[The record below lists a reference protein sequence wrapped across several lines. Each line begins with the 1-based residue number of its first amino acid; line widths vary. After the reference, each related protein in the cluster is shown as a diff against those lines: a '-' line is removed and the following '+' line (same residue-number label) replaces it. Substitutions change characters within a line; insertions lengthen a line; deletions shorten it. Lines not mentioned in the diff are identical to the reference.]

1 MTDNKNQVW
10 AKDNG
15 VSLKQHTEDI
25 LKAFEKLKKKI
36 KQDDKITE
44 CITWAIKLHD
54 LGKVLPYFQI
64 VVLGNKDY
72 QPWDVNKDLNIYH
85 SLASVLF
92 INQEKLKKKLKQKLS
107 NDDKT
112 LQYVL
117 YVLSAIAYHHW
128 KNSLEMDLRY
138 GSEKFEKLLNYTSE
152 QLVKNLQDELNELIN
167 GENDIIQ
174 LNKEGR
180 KGDYNLN
187 KICENDI
194 IQLNKAMLQGLANG
208 LSFSDYIIPPY
219 QLYWLPKRLEIDEE
233 GKKKWILISGFL
245 QRCDHYASF
254 CEEDNSFIQKND
266 EEKNG
271 ILDNIEIE
279 KLKYNQIVN
288 KIKEEI
294 KNKLTNK
301 TEKTQD
307 ISLWQEEKLKDNNC
321 KNNLILIAPT
331 GSGKTEF
338 AFLWSGEEKFFYT
351 LPLRAAVEQIYDR
364 ATKIFGEDKVGL
376 LHSDAD
382 VYLLGDD
389 YNYERLKVYDVAK
402 QLSYPVI
409 VSTGDQFFPYG
420 LRPPGYERIY
430 ATFSY
435 SRVVIDEIQAYDP
448 RATAIIV
455 KFIEDIY
462 RLGGK
467 FLLMTATLPEYV
479 KKEIENRIKSN
490 GEKHFNELNLYEE
503 EKSKY
508 QNLKKHKLSFEDISN
523 KKKDNKIDFTIPDE
537 IIKDIVSKAEDKRVL
552 VILNT
557 VKQAK
562 DVYERI
568 KSYIENNKTQDNIKD
583 ENIIL
588 FHSQLTLNEK
598 NKIKE
603 EICGKKDEN
612 GNEIKGKFHNPKDSS
627 DSEGK
632 ILVATQVVEAAIDID
647 ADILYTEICPMDA
660 LVQRMG
666 RVLRRYK
673 ENFDLDKQNG
683 TSEVSPNIYV
693 LVFKEGYE
701 SGNGR
706 VYDMEL
712 IEKTLILLTDEG
724 NDTNWEDYDNLSTE
738 KEKLKK
744 KIIPDSNP
752 QILMSE
758 YNKYDLVKK
767 LYEIINPNGT
777 YLSKYYETLSLLDAG
792 FMSDRREEAQRM
804 FREIM
809 NVSVIDISKKTDF
822 KNSIKNLM
830 NQNDFNYTIFKKEI
844 IAECI
849 VSIPYYNLEK
859 IKKGF
864 VTQWLDEVEN
874 SNEIKNDNP
883 DSKKKK
889 LKKLKEWCSDI
900 FIVDLKGENNII

>member
-1 MTDNKNQVW
+1 MADNKNQIL

-15 VSLKQHTEDI
+15 ISLKLHTKDI
-25 LKAFEKLKKKI
+25 LDTFNKLNNKTTQNDI
-36 KQDDKITE
+36 KDCIELAIT
-44 CITWAIKLHD
+44 LHD

-64 VVLGNKDY
+64 VVLGNNNY
-72 QPWDVNKDLNIYH
+72 EPCDVDKELNIYH

-92 INQEKLKKKLKQKLS
+92 INQEKLKEKLLN
-107 NDDKT
+107 NDKN
-112 LQYVL
+112 LK

-174 LNKEGR
+174 LNK
-180 KGDYNLN
+180 
-187 KICENDI
+187 
-194 IQLNKAMLQGLANG
+194 AMLQGLANG
-208 LSFSDYIIPPY
+208 LSFADYVIPPY
-219 QLYWLPKRLEIDEE
+219 QLYWLPKRIELDEE

-254 CEEDNSFIQKND
+254 CEENSNSKI
-266 EEKNG
+266 E
-271 ILDNIEIE
+271 NIEIE
-279 KLKYNQIVN
+279 SISTANILTAIKS
-288 KIKEEI
+288 KIG
-294 KNKLTNK
+294 TNNS
-301 TEKTQD
+301 
-307 ISLWQEEKLKDNNC
+307 IWQESKLNKKENDKFKY

-338 AFLWSGEEKFFYT
+338 AFLWSGGEKFFYT

-364 ATKIFGEDKVGL
+364 ATKIFGEDKTGL

-435 SRVVIDEIQAYDP
+435 SRLVIDEIQAYDP
-448 RATAIIV
+448 KATAIIV
-455 KFIEDIY
+455 KFVEDIY

-479 KKEIENRIKSN
+479 KKEIEDRIKSN
-490 GEKHFNELNLYEE
+490 GEKHFDELNLYEE

-508 QNLKKHKLSFEDISN
+508 QNLKKHKLSFVNISN
-523 KKKDNKIDFTIPDE
+523 KKKDKKIDFTIPEE

-552 VILNT
+552 VILST

-562 DVYERI
+562 NIYERI
-568 KSYIENNKTQDNIKD
+568 KSYIEKNKTQNIIKD

-588 FHSQLTLNEK
+588 FHSQFTLNEK
-598 NKIKE
+598 QRIK
-603 EICGKKDEN
+603 
-612 GNEIKGKFHNPKDSS
+612 NEIENKFKNPKDQN
-627 DSEGK
+627 DNEGK

-647 ADILYTEICPMDA
+647 TDILYTEICPMDA

-673 ENFDLDKQNG
+673 KNFDLDKQNG

-706 VYDMEL
+706 VYESEL
-712 IEKTLILLTDEG
+712 IEKTLILLKDEG
-724 NDTNWEDYDNLSTE
+724 NDTNWQAYYDNLNTE

-744 KIIPDSNP
+744 KDDTIPDDNSE
-752 QILMSE
+752 ILMSE
-758 YNKYDLVKK
+758 YCKYDLVKK
-767 LYEIINPNGT
+767 LYEILNPNGK
-777 YLSKYYETLSLLDAG
+777 YLSKFYETLSLLDAG

-809 NVSVIDISKKTDF
+809 NASVIDIAKKNDF
-822 KNSIKNLM
+822 IKKVKNLI
-830 NQNDFNYTIFKKEI
+830 NRNDLNYTIFKKEI
-844 IAECI
+844 IAEFVI
-849 VSIPYYNLEK
+849 SVTYWNLEK
-859 IKKGF
+859 LQDGV
-864 VTQWLDEVEN
+864 VTQWIEQI
-874 SNEIKNDNP
+874 EISDDN
-883 DSKKKK
+883 KKIV
-889 LKKLKEWCSDI
+889 KLKEWCSDI
-900 FIVDLKGENNII
+900 FIVDLKDKNKTNKNDEDNII

>member
-1 MTDNKNQVW
+1 MADNKNQIL

-15 VSLKQHTEDI
+15 ISLKLHTKDI
-25 LKAFEKLKKKI
+25 LDTFNKLNNKTTQNDI
-36 KQDDKITE
+36 KDCIELAIT
-44 CITWAIKLHD
+44 LHD

-64 VVLGNKDY
+64 VVLGNNNY
-72 QPWDVNKDLNIYH
+72 EPCDVDKELNIYH

-92 INQEKLKKKLKQKLS
+92 INQEKLKEKLLN
-107 NDDKT
+107 NDKN
-112 LQYVL
+112 LK

-174 LNKEGR
+174 LNK
-180 KGDYNLN
+180 
-187 KICENDI
+187 
-194 IQLNKAMLQGLANG
+194 AMLQGLANG
-208 LSFSDYIIPPY
+208 LSFADYVIPPY

-279 KLKYNQIVN
+279 KLEYNQIVN

-364 ATKIFGEDKVGL
+364 ATKIFGEDKTGL

-479 KKEIENRIKSN
+479 KKEIEDRIKSN
-490 GEKHFNELNLYEE
+490 GEKHFDELNLYEE
-503 EKSKY
+503 EKSEY
-508 QNLKKHKLSFEDISN
+508 QNLKKHKLSFVNISN
-523 KKKDNKIDFTIPDE
+523 KKKDKKIDFTIPEE
-537 IIKDIVSKAEDKRVL
+537 IIKDIVSKAEDKKRVL
-552 VILNT
+552 VILST

-562 DVYERI
+562 NIYERI
-568 KSYIENNKTQDNIKD
+568 KSYIEKNKTQNIIKD

-588 FHSQLTLNEK
+588 FHSQFTLNEK
-598 NKIKE
+598 QRIK
-603 EICGKKDEN
+603 
-612 GNEIKGKFHNPKDSS
+612 NEIENKFKNPKDQN
-627 DSEGK
+627 DNEGK

-647 ADILYTEICPMDA
+647 TDILYTEICPMDA

-673 ENFDLDKQNG
+673 KNFDLDKQNG
-683 TSEVSPNIYV
+683 TSKVSPNIYV

-706 VYDMEL
+706 VYESEL
-712 IEKTLILLTDEG
+712 IEKTLILLKDEG
-724 NDTNWEDYDNLSTE
+724 NDTNWQAYYDNLNTE

-744 KIIPDSNP
+744 KDDTIPDDNSE
-752 QILMSE
+752 ILMSE
-758 YNKYDLVKK
+758 YCKYDLVKK
-767 LYEIINPNGT
+767 LYEILNPNGK
-777 YLSKYYETLSLLDAG
+777 YLSKFYETLSLLDAG

-809 NVSVIDISKKTDF
+809 NASVIDIAKKNDF
-822 KNSIKNLM
+822 IKKVKNLI
-830 NQNDFNYTIFKKEI
+830 NRNDLNYTIFKKEI
-844 IAECI
+844 IAEFVI
-849 VSIPYYNLEK
+849 SVPYWNLEK
-859 IKKGF
+859 LQDGV
-864 VTQWLDEVEN
+864 VTQWIEQI
-874 SNEIKNDNP
+874 EISDDN
-883 DSKKKK
+883 KKIV
-889 LKKLKEWCSDI
+889 KLKEWCSDI
-900 FIVDLKGENNII
+900 FIVDLKDKNKTNKNDEDNII

>member
-1 MTDNKNQVW
+1 M
-10 AKDNG
+10 
-15 VSLKQHTEDI
+15 
-25 LKAFEKLKKKI
+25 
-36 KQDDKITE
+36 
-44 CITWAIKLHD
+44 
-54 LGKVLPYFQI
+54 
-64 VVLGNKDY
+64 
-72 QPWDVNKDLNIYH
+72 
-85 SLASVLF
+85 
-92 INQEKLKKKLKQKLS
+92 
-107 NDDKT
+107 
-112 LQYVL
+112 
-117 YVLSAIAYHHW
+117 
-128 KNSLEMDLRY
+128 
-138 GSEKFEKLLNYTSE
+138 
-152 QLVKNLQDELNELIN
+152 IN

-194 IQLNKAMLQGLANG
+194 LQLNKDMLQGLANG
-208 LSFSDYIIPPY
+208 LSFSDYVIPPY

-233 GKKKWILISGFL
+233 GKKEWIHISGFL
-245 QRCDHYASF
+245 QRCDHYASY
-254 CEEDNSFIQKND
+254 CEEEKSSIDNIEIKNID
-266 EEKNG
+266 NTK
-271 ILDNIEIE
+271 ILDNI
-279 KLKYNQIVN
+279 
-288 KIKEEI
+288 KIKI
-294 KNKLTNK
+294 STNNS
-301 TEKTQD
+301 
-307 ISLWQEEKLKDNNC
+307 IWQEEKLKDNNY

-338 AFLWSGEEKFFYT
+338 AFLWSGGEKFFYT

-389 YNYERLKVYDVAK
+389 YNYERLKVYEVAK

-435 SRVVIDEIQAYDP
+435 SRLVIDEIQAYDP

-479 KKEIENRIKSN
+479 KKEIEERIKSN
-490 GEKHFNELNLYEE
+490 NQKNFNELNLYEE
-503 EKSKY
+503 EKQKY
-508 QNLKKHKLSFEDISN
+508 EKLKKHKLAFNIIDN
-523 KKKDNKIDFTIPDE
+523 KKQANKTDFTIPED
-537 IIKDIVSKAEDKRVL
+537 IIKQIISNAKEKRVL

-562 DVYERI
+562 DVYDKI
-568 KSYIENNKTQDNIKD
+568 KEKNNENNNPQSKIKD

-588 FHSQLTLNEK
+588 FHSQFTLNEK
-598 NKIKE
+598 QKIKDKIE
-603 EICGKKDEN
+603 D
-612 GNEIKGKFHNPKDSS
+612 KFKNPKAPNDN
-627 DSEGK
+627 EGK
-632 ILVATQVVEAAIDID
+632 ILIATQVVEAAIDID
-647 ADILYTEICPMDA
+647 TDILYTEICPMDA

-673 ENFDLDKQNG
+673 KNFDLDKQNG

-706 VYDMEL
+706 VYESEL
-712 IEKTLILLTDEG
+712 IEKTLILLKDEG
-724 NDTNWEDYDNLSTE
+724 NDTNWQAYYDNLNTE

-744 KIIPDSNP
+744 KDDTIPDDNSE
-752 QILMSE
+752 ILMSE
-758 YNKYDLVKK
+758 YCKYDLVKK
-767 LYEIINPNGT
+767 LYEILNPNGK
-777 YLSKYYETLSLLDAG
+777 YLSKFYETLSLLDAG

-809 NVSVIDISKKTDF
+809 NANVIDVSKEEEF
-822 KNSIKNLM
+822 KNKVNSLIN
-830 NQNDFNYTIFKKEI
+830 NNFNYTLFKKDI
-844 IAECI
+844 IAEF
-849 VSIPYYNLEK
+849 VVLIPYWKLDK
-859 IKKGF
+859 IKKGA

-874 SNEIKNDNP
+874 SNEIKNNNP
-883 DSKKKK
+883 DLKKKK

-900 FIVDLKGENNII
+900 FIVDLKSKNKTHNDEQENII